1 MTPLQFKDS
10 FWGPEFTSNTGY
22 ETLIQRLCDGR
33 RACKDMEEL
42 LKMRAMAEERYG
54 KELITI
60 ARKTGGQSEIGTL
73 KASFDQ
79 LKVQMENIGNLH
91 IQLSGML
98 REEVKRMEQFRERQK
113 EQRKKFEGVME
124 KVQKIKV
131 SLYKKTME
139 SKRTYEQ
146 RCKEADEAELAIEK
160 LNSTP
165 NVTPKQSEKTQNK
178 AKQCRDGAMDAEK
191 QYMSN
196 IEQLDKIRQ
205 EWETTHEC
213 TCEVFQQQEDDRI
226 NILRNAIWVHCNH
239 FSMQCVKD
247 DECYEE
253 VRAVLEMC
261 DITED
266 INSFINTKSTGTT
279 PSAPIVFENYY
290 DKEPTMDS
298 NGIARFGGGVM
309 KRNKLDIK
317 LLVEVSQRNI
327 QYRWSCD
334 ILLCIAC
341 TRCYNKFSNLLQ
353 GNCAAGSK
361 TSNECIQP
369 SAPPSADNS
378 DGVYASIP
386 GFPQETSNSAGSQSG
401 TYQAQ
406 YDYVAQGTDELSISA
421 GEVLL
426 VVEQGG
432 DGWWTVERDGQTGL
446 VPGSYLA
453 KI

>member
-1 MTPLQFKDS
+1 MVLSVLSFIFLNSDFCFLLCACNIIKTAFEMTPLQFKDS

-42 LKMRAMAEERYG
+42 LRMRAMAEERYG

-79 LKVQMENIGNLH
+79 LKAQMENIGNLH

-98 REEVKRMEQFRERQK
+98 REEAKRMELFRERQK

-124 KVQKIKV
+124 KIQKTKV

-139 SKRTYEQ
+139 YKRTYEQ
-146 RCKEADEAELAIEK
+146 RCKEADEAELVAEK
-160 LNSTP
+160 LNSTST
-165 NVTPKQSEKTQNK
+165 VTPKQSEKTQNK
-178 AKQCRDGAMDAEK
+178 AKQCRDAATDAEK

-253 VRAVLEMC
+253 VRKVLEMC

-266 INSFINTKSTGTT
+266 INGFIQTKSTGTT
-279 PSAPIVFENYY
+279 CAAPIVFENYY
-290 DKEPTMDS
+290 DKEPTTDS

-309 KRNKLDIK
+309 KR
-317 LLVEVSQRNI
+317 
-327 QYRWSCD
+327 
-334 ILLCIAC
+334 
-341 TRCYNKFSNLLQ
+341 FSNLLQ
-353 GNCAAGSK
+353 GNCAVGSR
-361 TSNECIQP
+361 TNNDCVQP
-369 SAPPSADNS
+369 SAPPSADIS

-386 GFPQETSNSAGSQSG
+386 VFPQATSNSVGSQSS
-401 TYQAQ
+401 TYQAL
-406 YDYVAQGTDELSISA
+406 YDYVAQGPDELSISV

>member
-10 FWGPEFTSNTGY
+10 FWGPDFTSNIGY
-22 ETLIQRLCDGR
+22 DTLIQRLCDGR

-131 SLYKKTME
+131 SLHKKTIE

-146 RCKEADEAELAIEK
+146 RCKEADEAEQTVEK

-165 NVTPKQSEKTQNK
+165 TVTPKQSEKMQNK
-178 AKQCRDGAMDAEK
+178 AKQCRDVSADAEK

-239 FSMQCVKD
+239 FSMQCVKE

-266 INSFINTKSTGTT
+266 INSFIKTKSTGTT

-290 DKEPTMDS
+290 DREPTTDS
-298 NGIARFGGGVM
+298 NGITRFGGGVI
-309 KRNKLDIK
+309 KR
-317 LLVEVSQRNI
+317 
-327 QYRWSCD
+327 
-334 ILLCIAC
+334 
-341 TRCYNKFSNLLQ
+341 FSNLLQ
-353 GNCAAGSK
+353 GNCVVGSK
-361 TSNECIQP
+361 TSNDFIQP
-369 SAPPSADNS
+369 SAPPSADS

-386 GFPQETSNSAGSQSG
+386 VFPQGTSNIAVSQSA

-426 VVEQGG
+426 VVDQGG
-432 DGWWTVERDGQTGL
+432 DGWWTVDRDGHTGL

>member
-1 MTPLQFKDS
+1 MVFSVLSFIFLNSSLVYFRALATFLETAFEMTPLQFKDS
-10 FWGPEFTSNTGY
+10 FWGPDFTSNIGY

-42 LKMRAMAEERYG
+42 LRMRAMAEERYG

-79 LKVQMENIGNLH
+79 LKAQMENIGNLH

-124 KVQKIKV
+124 KVQKTKV

-146 RCKEADEAELAIEK
+146 RCKEADEVELAAEK
-160 LNSTP
+160 LNSTST
-165 NVTPKQSEKTQNK
+165 VTPKQSEKTQNK
-178 AKQCRDGAMDAEK
+178 AKQCRDAAADAEK

-196 IEQLDKIRQ
+196 IEQLDKVRQ

-213 TCEVFQQQEDDRI
+213 TCE
-226 NILRNAIWVHCNH
+226 
-239 FSMQCVKD
+239 
-247 DECYEE
+247 CYEE
-253 VRAVLEMC
+253 VRKVLEMC

-279 PSAPIVFENYY
+279 HAAPIVFENYY
-290 DKEPTMDS
+290 DREPTMDS
-298 NGIARFGGGVM
+298 NGMARFGGGVM
-309 KRNKLDIK
+309 KR
-317 LLVEVSQRNI
+317 
-327 QYRWSCD
+327 
-334 ILLCIAC
+334 
-341 TRCYNKFSNLLQ
+341 FSNLLQ
-353 GNCAAGSK
+353 GSCAVGSK
-361 TSNECIQP
+361 TSNECVQP
-369 SAPPSADNS
+369 SAPPSAEIS

-386 GFPQETSNSAGSQSG
+386 GFSQATSNSVCFQSS
-401 TYQAQ
+401 TYQAL
-406 YDYVAQGTDELSISA
+406 YDYIAQGADELSIST
-421 GEVLL
+421 GEMLL
-426 VVEQGG
+426 VVEQAG